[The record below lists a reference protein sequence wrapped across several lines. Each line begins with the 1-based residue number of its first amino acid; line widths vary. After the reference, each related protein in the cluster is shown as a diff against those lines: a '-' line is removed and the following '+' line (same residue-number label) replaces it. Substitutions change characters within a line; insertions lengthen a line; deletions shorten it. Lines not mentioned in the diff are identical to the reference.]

1 MPLGVFSRTTPWVVM
16 RPGGTQGLREQR
28 AASIPDGR
36 YALPGEVAN
45 LMLYLVSELAS
56 HITGQGMQING
67 GSNA

>member
-1 MPLGVFSRTTPWVVM
+1 M

-45 LMLYLVSELAS
+45 LMLYLVSDLAC
-56 HITGQGMQING
+56 HITGQGMQIKG